1 MAYLHGVYGQLV
13 GSGLTTAASVG
24 TLPVY
29 FGLAP
34 IHQLADYSGKVGV
47 PLVVTSDEMGQRIA
61 GYSASW
67 DKFTLS
73 EPMYVHFRGANPVGP
88 IVLINALD
96 PDKHRGDSEVSKS
109 LVWSGKVAKIA
120 TDVAILKTVTI
131 AGKTVGTDFSV
142 AYDSEGKNLIITD
155 LTDGGIGVD
164 TATYFEVDLSKVNAS
179 DVVTAIKS
187 GIGLV
192 YESALAVPTILAA
205 PGWSDQKTVADAL
218 KLAAKKI
225 NGHWSAFVF
234 DDLDVSATHTID
246 AAIAKKS
253 SELRNTSEES
263 PCWPMA
269 TDGVRYYH
277 LSTLAAAKSQAVD
290 AENDN
295 IPYETASNKQIAI
308 TGLVIKDGDAYK
320 SIRFD
325 KTEAN
330 RLNAE
335 GIKTAIY
342 WGGSWRLWGPHTGA
356 YKYGVANVPEDIFDC
371 SVRMGQYL
379 ANSFQLRNGDKVD
392 KPMHRAMIDTILD
405 AEQEELDR
413 LVNQGALLYGKI
425 SFSPDSNPDSDI
437 MEGQF
442 VLDAQ
447 YTTVPPGR
455 AIIGRYRYTA
465 TGLEALK
472 GGEENV

>member
-47 PLVVTSDEMGQRIA
+47 PLVVTSDGVGQALA

-67 DKFTLS
+67 DKFSLS
-73 EPMYVHFRGANPVGP
+73 EPMYVHFRGTDPVGP
-88 IVLINALD
+88 IVLVNALD
-96 PDKHRGDSEVSKS
+96 PDTHRGEEQVTKS
-109 LVWSGKVAKIA
+109 LVWSGKAAKIE
-120 TDVAILKTVTI
+120 TDIAILSTVEL
-131 AGKTVGTDFSV
+131 AGKTIGVDFSA
-142 AYDSEGKNLIITD
+142 AYNDEGTQLIITD
-155 LTDGGIGVD
+155 LTEEGLGID
-164 TATYFEVDLSKVNAS
+164 QATYYEVDVTK
-179 DVVTAIKS
+179 VTADEVAAAVKA
-187 GIGLV
+187 GVALV

-205 PGWSDQKTVADAL
+205 PGWSDQRAVNDAL
-218 KLAAKKI
+218 KAAAKEI

-356 YKYGVANVPEDIFDC
+356 YKYGAANVPEEVFDC
-371 SVRMGQYL
+371 SVRMAQYL
-379 ANSFQLRNGDKVD
+379 SNGFQLRNGEKVD

-405 AEQEELDR
+405 AEQEALDR
-413 LVNQGALLYGKI
+413 LVNQGALLHGTI
-425 SFSPDSNPDSDI
+425 SFLPDSNPDSDI

-447 YTTVPPGR
+447 YTTVSPGR

-465 TGLEALK
+465 TGLETLK
-472 GGEENV
+472 GGEEDV

>member
-1 MAYLHGVYGQLV
+1 MAYLHGVYGELV
-13 GSGLTTAASVG
+13 GSGLTTAVSVG

-34 IHQLADYSGKVGV
+34 IHQLADYSGKVNV
-47 PLVVTSDEMGQRIA
+47 PLVLTSDEMGQRIA

-218 KLAAKKI
+218 KLAGKKI

-234 DDLDVSATHTID
+234 DDLDVAATHTID
-246 AAIAKKS
+246 AAIAKKGT
-253 SELRNTSEES
+253 EIRNAPEES

-277 LSTLAAAKSQAVD
+277 LSTLAVARSQAVD
-290 AENDN
+290 ADNDN

-308 TGLVIKDGDAYK
+308 TGLVIKDSDTYK
-320 SIRFD
+320 PVRFD

-356 YKYGVANVPEDIFDC
+356 YKYGAANVPEEVFDC
-371 SVRMGQYL
+371 SVRMAQYL
-379 ANSFQLRNGDKVD
+379 SNGFQLRNGDKVD
-392 KPMHRAMIDTILD
+392 KPMHRAMVDTILD

-413 LVNQGALLYGKI
+413 LINQGALLHGTI
-425 SFSPDSNPDSDI
+425 SFLPDSNPDSDI